1 MQLPGCFGPWLQILQ
16 EIIMRNI
23 IPILLAIAGFVCHSI
38 SVHAQFNRVAMDRE
52 YIISITSQWKGERL
66 PDGRPYVSDQ
76 LLERLKNVVLTHA
89 WGGLRRHKFNN
100 QYQGNWMMVNPD
112 KNTVMTGRV
121 VTAQYLP
128 QRPDFGD
135 LIRKVG
141 LAEGHGEK
149 AQSNVWP
156 IEMLRD
162 GDVYVADGFAKFEQ
176 GTLIGDRLANSIY
189 SKSKRGVVFW
199 GTVRNIQEIKK
210 VEGFNGWILG
220 DHPSAL
226 NEVMLTSINAP
237 IRIGDVTVLPG
248 DVVFAS
254 PYGTLFLPA
263 YLVGEIVLNA
273 EISNLRHVY
282 GIMRNRAGEWTT
294 GQIDSAYTP
303 EMTKE
308 FHDYLRK
315 LPDAELPMPRKELN
329 EYFEAHK

>member
-1 MQLPGCFGPWLQILQ
+1 
-16 EIIMRNI
+16 MRTIFLN
-23 IPILLAIAGFVCHSI
+23 LLVFVGLICSSTIAD
-38 SVHAQFNRVAMDRE
+38 AQFDRVAMDRE
-52 YIISITSQWKGERL
+52 YIISLTSRWKGERL
-66 PDGRPYVSDQ
+66 PDGRPNVSDDV
-76 LLERLKNVVLTHA
+76 LERLKNVVLTHA
-89 WGGLRRHKFNN
+89 WGELRSHKFNN
-100 QYQGNWMMVNPD
+100 QYQGNWMMIHPD
-112 KNTVMTGRV
+112 KNTIMTGRA
-121 VTAQYLP
+121 VTAQYMP

-135 LIRKVG
+135 LIRSVG

-162 GDVYVADGFAKFEQ
+162 GDVYVADGFAKVNQ

-189 SKSKRGVVFW
+189 AKSKRGVVFW

-220 DHPSAL
+220 DHPSSL
-226 NEVMLTSINAP
+226 TEVMLTSINAP
-237 IRIGDVTVLPG
+237 IRIGDATVLPG

-254 PYGTLFLPA
+254 PYGTLFFPA

-315 LPDAELPMPRKELN
+315 LPDAKLPMPRKELN
-329 EYFEAHK
+329 EYLDKNK

>member
-1 MQLPGCFGPWLQILQ
+1 MKNTFLKLLVLVGLLFNFSQI
-16 EIIMRNI
+16 E
-23 IPILLAIAGFVCHSI
+23 
-38 SVHAQFNRVAMDRE
+38 AQFNRVAMNRE
-52 YIISITSQWKGERL
+52 YIISLTSQWKGERL
-66 PDGRPYVSDQ
+66 PDGRPFVSDK

-89 WGGLRRHKFNN
+89 WGALKKNKFNN
-100 QYQGNWMMVNPD
+100 QYQGNWKMINPD

-121 VTAQYLP
+121 VTAQYMP

-156 IEMLRD
+156 IEMLKD
-162 GDVYVADGFAKFEQ
+162 GDVYVADSYAKIEE

-189 SKSKRGVVFW
+189 SKSKRGIVFW

-220 DHPSAL
+220 DHPSSI

-237 IRIGDVTVLPG
+237 IRVGDVTVLPG

-254 PYGTLFLPA
+254 PFGTLFFPA
-263 YLVGEIVLNA
+263 YLVSEIVLEA

-282 GIMRNRAGEWTT
+282 GISRNKAGDWTT
-294 GQIDSAYTP
+294 GQIDSEYTP
-303 EMTKE
+303 LMTKE
-308 FHDYLRK
+308 FYDYLRK
-315 LPDAELPMPRKELN
+315 KTDTELPMSRKELE
-329 EYFEAHK
+329 EYLESHK

>member
-1 MQLPGCFGPWLQILQ
+1 
-16 EIIMRNI
+16 MRSI
-23 IPILLAIAGFVCHSI
+23 I
-38 SVHAQFNRVAMDRE
+38 SVLFVFTALAFNSIAVNAQFNRVAMDNA
-52 YIISITSQWKGERL
+52 YIESLTSRWKGERL
-66 PDGRPYVSDQ
+66 ADGRPYVSDG
-76 LLERLKNVVLTHA
+76 LLERLKSVVLTHA
-89 WGGLRRHKFNN
+89 WGGLRSNKFNN
-100 QYQGNWMMVNPD
+100 QYQGNWMMVHPD

-121 VTAQYLP
+121 VTAQYMP

-135 LIRKVG
+135 LIRQVG

-162 GDVYVADGFAKFEQ
+162 GDVYVADGYGKIEQ

-199 GTVRNIQEIKK
+199 GSVRNIQEIRK
-210 VEGFNGWILG
+210 VDGFNGWILG
-220 DHPSAL
+220 DHPSSIS
-226 NEVMLTSINAP
+226 EMMLTSINAP
-237 IRIGDVTVLPG
+237 IRIGNTTVLPG

-254 PYGTLFLPA
+254 PYGTLFFPA

-282 GIMRNRAGEWTT
+282 GIMRNKAGEWTT
-294 GQIDSAYTP
+294 GQIDSQYTP

-308 FHDYLRK
+308 FYDYLRK
-315 LPDAELPMPRKELN
+315 LPDAKLPMPRKELN
-329 EYFEAHK
+329 EYLEKHK

>member
-1 MQLPGCFGPWLQILQ
+1 MEKNIYHSLFFGALILVTSYA
-16 EIIMRNI
+16 N
-23 IPILLAIAGFVCHSI
+23 
-38 SVHAQFNRVAMDRE
+38 AQYDRVAMNRA
-52 YIISITSQWKGERL
+52 YIISLTAQWKGDRL
-66 PDGRPYVSDQ
+66 PDGRPFVSDS

-89 WGGLRRHKFNN
+89 WGGLRKNKFNN
-100 QYQGNWMMVNPD
+100 QYQGNWMMINPD
-112 KNTVMTGRV
+112 TNTVMTGRV
-121 VTAQYLP
+121 VTAQYMPL
-128 QRPDFGD
+128 RPDFGD

-162 GDVYVADGFAKFEQ
+162 GDVYVADGFAKVNE

-189 SKSKRGVVFW
+189 SKTKRGVIFW

-220 DHPSAL
+220 DHPSSI

-254 PYGTLFLPA
+254 PYGILFFPA
-263 YLVGEIVLNA
+263 YLVGEIVLEA
-273 EISNLRHVY
+273 EVSNLRHGY
-282 GIMRNRAGEWTT
+282 GIMRNRSGDWTT
-294 GQIDSAYTP
+294 GQIDSDYSP
-303 EMTKE
+303 QMKKE
-308 FHDYLRK
+308 FYDYLRSLPDGK
-315 LPDAELPMPRKELN
+315 LPMSRKELN
-329 EYFEAHK
+329 NYLAMHK

>member
-1 MQLPGCFGPWLQILQ
+1 MKIILSGLFLFAVLSC
-16 EIIMRNI
+16 NS
-23 IPILLAIAGFVCHSI
+23 LLVN
-38 SVHAQFNRVAMDRE
+38 AQFNRVAMDRE
-52 YIISITSQWKGERL
+52 YIISLTSQWKGERL
-66 PDGRPYVSDQ
+66 PDGRPFVSDN
-76 LLERLKNVVLTHA
+76 LLERLKKVVLTHA
-89 WGGLRRHKFNN
+89 WGGLRKHKFNN
-100 QYQGNWMMVNPD
+100 QYQGNWMIINPD
-112 KNTVMTGRV
+112 KNNVMTGRV
-121 VTAQYLP
+121 VTAQYMP

-162 GDVYVADGFAKFEQ
+162 GDVYVADGFAKVEQ

-189 SKSKRGVVFW
+189 AKSKRGVVFW

-220 DHPSAL
+220 DHPSSI

-254 PYGTLFLPA
+254 PYGTLFFPA
-263 YLVGEIVLNA
+263 YLVSGIVLEA

-294 GQIDSAYTP
+294 GQIDSEYTP
-303 EMTKE
+303 EMTKQ
-308 FHDYLRK
+308 FYDYLRK
-315 LPDAELPMPRKELN
+315 MSDSELPMPRKELN
-329 EYFEAHK
+329 EYLEAHK

>member
-1 MQLPGCFGPWLQILQ
+1 
-16 EIIMRNI
+16 
-23 IPILLAIAGFVCHSI
+23 
-38 SVHAQFNRVAMDRE
+38 
-52 YIISITSQWKGERL
+52 
-66 PDGRPYVSDQ
+66 
-76 LLERLKNVVLTHA
+76 
-89 WGGLRRHKFNN
+89 
-100 QYQGNWMMVNPD
+100 MMIHPD

-121 VTAQYLP
+121 VTAQYMP

-156 IEMLRD
+156 IEMLRE
-162 GDVYVADGFAKFEQ
+162 GDVYVADGFAKVNQ

-226 NEVMLTSINAP
+226 TEVMLTSINAP
-237 IRIGDVTVLPG
+237 IRIGDATVLPG

-254 PYGTLFLPA
+254 PYGTLFFPA

-315 LPDAELPMPRKELN
+315 LPDDKLPMPRKELN
-329 EYFEAHK
+329 EYLDKHK